1 MAAPLTNPQ
10 KRILSQL
17 ARRAF
22 NRELALARGRGEKL
36 AAINE
41 VEFRHDHV
49 ARACGKIGLRCCTQ
63 DDYGAVKAHFLDLL
77 GEHQAAFSAVHHGQ
91 GNARRVAEYKL
102 VQACEA
108 AKLPLTYAAKICS
121 SQFRCALEEATE
133 KQLWCLMFTI
143 QNRGRKVTF
152 AKEVSHEAH

>member
-1 MAAPLTNPQ
+1 MAAPLTNDQ
-10 KRILSQL
+10 KRILSPL

-36 AAINE
+36 ADLNE
-41 VEFRHDHV
+41 QKLRHEHV
-49 ARACGKIGLRCCTQ
+49 ARACGKLGLRCCTQ

-77 GEHQAAFSAVHHGQ
+77 GEHAQAFRAVHHGE

-102 VQACEA
+102 VQACEGA
-108 AKLPLTYAAKICS
+108 GLTLAYAAKICAN
-121 SQFRCALEEATE
+121 QFKCALEDATE
-133 KQLWCLMFTI
+133 KQLWCLMFTV

-152 AKEVSHEAH
+152 REEVAA